1 MLIKQVMEMFELLD
15 SPAASG
21 GEVARGLE
29 RRGPAEITVRTIRD
43 GDNSTD
49 FIRIAVAGR
58 AGKIAGGTAPTLGIV
73 GRLGGIGARPEV
85 TGFVS
90 DADGALCALAVAAK
104 LLDM

>member
-21 GEVARGLE
+21 GEVARELE

-43 GDNSTD
+43 GDKFHGFHPD
-49 FIRIAVAGR
+49 RRGR
-58 AGKIAGGTAPTLGIV
+58 PGRKACRRDGAHPGHR

-90 DADGALCALAVAAK
+90 DGTARCARWPWPPNCWT
-104 LLDM
+104 